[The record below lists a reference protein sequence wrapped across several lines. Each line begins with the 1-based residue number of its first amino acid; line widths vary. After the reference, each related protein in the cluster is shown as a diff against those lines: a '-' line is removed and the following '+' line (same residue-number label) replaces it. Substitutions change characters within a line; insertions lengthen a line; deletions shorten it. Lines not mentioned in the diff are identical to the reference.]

1 MKKTL
6 FLYLFLLSGVLAHA
20 QNYLNE
26 TLLWQLGRLSDV
38 QISPDGKKAL
48 YAVKTYSI
56 EENKGQNDLYIYDIP
71 AKIRVKITDT
81 KFSESNARW
90 YPDGKSILFL
100 CSESGSLQ
108 LWKMNPDGSERK
120 QLTTLEDCF
129 SGFEISPKGSYIL
142 YNKSVKIGKGARDLY
157 PDLPKSTGEIYD
169 GLMVRHWTEWSD
181 HTYNHLFFDKFN
193 GDLTLAN
200 QPKDLIPNEP
210 FHAPPMPMDG
220 LEQTC
225 WSPDETLIA
234 YACKKEL
241 PTKAAQST
249 NTDIYIYKIENGS
262 VLNVSASNSGY
273 DKSPSFS
280 PDGKYIAWLQMQTPG
295 YEADK
300 NRIIL
305 YELNTRNTKDLTF
318 NYDQSAEQIVWNRD
332 SKKLFFISD
341 VKATDH
347 IFSCSITA
355 PADQNVTKVTQGTFD
370 VTSLKIGNNGVK
382 DMLLCTR
389 MSMSSPVE
397 LYTVDPAQGTFTE
410 CSFVN
415 KPILDKLKLGKV
427 ESRMVPTT
435 DNKQMLVW
443 VIYPPDFDPAKKYP
457 TLLYCQGGPQSTVSQ
472 FFSYRWNFQ
481 LMAAHGYII
490 VAPNRRGLPG
500 FGQAWNDQIT
510 GDWGGQACTDYLSA
524 IDNVSK
530 EPFVDKD
537 KMGAI
542 GASYGGY
549 SVYWLA
555 GNHQKRF
562 KTLIAHCGVF
572 NLESMYGATE
582 ELFFVNHDLEGPY
595 WNTPKPKSYDAFS
608 PHKFVQNWDTPILV
622 IHGDKDFRVPVTEGI
637 QAYSAAK
644 LKGLD
649 SKFLWFPD
657 EGHWVM
663 QPQNSLLWN
672 RVFFDWLDKYL
683 K

>member
-1 MKKTL
+1 
-6 FLYLFLLSGVLAHA
+6 
-20 QNYLNE
+20 
-26 TLLWQLGRLSDV
+26 
-38 QISPDGKKAL
+38 
-48 YAVKTYSI
+48 
-56 EENKGQNDLYIYDIP
+56 
-71 AKIRVKITDT
+71 
-81 KFSESNARW
+81 
-90 YPDGKSILFL
+90 
-100 CSESGSLQ
+100 
-108 LWKMNPDGSERK
+108 
-120 QLTTLEDCF
+120 
-129 SGFEISPKGSYIL
+129 
-142 YNKSVKIGKGARDLY
+142 
-157 PDLPKSTGEIYD
+157 
-169 GLMVRHWTEWSD
+169 
-181 HTYNHLFFDKFN
+181 
-193 GDLTLAN
+193 
-200 QPKDLIPNEP
+200 
-210 FHAPPMPMDG
+210 
-220 LEQTC
+220 
-225 WSPDETLIA
+225 
-234 YACKKEL
+234 
-241 PTKAAQST
+241 
-249 NTDIYIYKIENGS
+249 
-262 VLNVSASNSGY
+262 
-273 DKSPSFS
+273 
-280 PDGKYIAWLQMQTPG
+280 
-295 YEADK
+295 
-300 NRIIL
+300 
-305 YELNTRNTKDLTF
+305 
-318 NYDQSAEQIVWNRD
+318 
-332 SKKLFFISD
+332 
-341 VKATDH
+341 
-347 IFSCSITA
+347 
-355 PADQNVTKVTQGTFD
+355 
-370 VTSLKIGNNGVK
+370 
-382 DMLLCTR
+382 
-389 MSMSSPVE
+389 MSSPVE
-397 LYTVDPAQGTFTE
+397 LYTVDPSQGTFTE

-595 WNTPKPKSYDAFS
+595 WNMPKPKSYDAFS

>member
-1 MKKTL
+1 
-6 FLYLFLLSGVLAHA
+6 
-20 QNYLNE
+20 
-26 TLLWQLGRLSDV
+26 
-38 QISPDGKKAL
+38 
-48 YAVKTYSI
+48 
-56 EENKGQNDLYIYDIP
+56 
-71 AKIRVKITDT
+71 
-81 KFSESNARW
+81 
-90 YPDGKSILFL
+90 
-100 CSESGSLQ
+100 
-108 LWKMNPDGSERK
+108 
-120 QLTTLEDCF
+120 
-129 SGFEISPKGSYIL
+129 
-142 YNKSVKIGKGARDLY
+142 
-157 PDLPKSTGEIYD
+157 
-169 GLMVRHWTEWSD
+169 
-181 HTYNHLFFDKFN
+181 
-193 GDLTLAN
+193 
-200 QPKDLIPNEP
+200 
-210 FHAPPMPMDG
+210 
-220 LEQTC
+220 
-225 WSPDETLIA
+225 
-234 YACKKEL
+234 
-241 PTKAAQST
+241 
-249 NTDIYIYKIENGS
+249 
-262 VLNVSASNSGY
+262 
-273 DKSPSFS
+273 
-280 PDGKYIAWLQMQTPG
+280 
-295 YEADK
+295 
-300 NRIIL
+300 
-305 YELNTRNTKDLTF
+305 
-318 NYDQSAEQIVWNRD
+318 
-332 SKKLFFISD
+332 
-341 VKATDH
+341 
-347 IFSCSITA
+347 
-355 PADQNVTKVTQGTFD
+355 
-370 VTSLKIGNNGVK
+370 
-382 DMLLCTR
+382 
-389 MSMSSPVE
+389 MSSPVE
-397 LYTVDPAQGTFTE
+397 LYTVDPAQGTFIE

-500 FGQAWNDQIT
+500 FGQTWNDQIT

-595 WNTPKPKSYDAFS
+595 WNNPKPKSYDAFS